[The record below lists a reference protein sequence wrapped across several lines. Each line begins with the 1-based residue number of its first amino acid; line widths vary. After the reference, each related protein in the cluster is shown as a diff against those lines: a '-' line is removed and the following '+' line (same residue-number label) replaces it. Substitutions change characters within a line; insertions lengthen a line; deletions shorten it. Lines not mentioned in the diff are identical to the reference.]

1 MRKSDVI
8 RNTNETKIQGCLD
21 LDGYMTDKEVPGN
34 INTGIGFLNHMLVLL
49 EKHGGFNLD
58 LVCHGDLDVDCHHT
72 VEDIGIVLG
81 SMIKEAL
88 GDKKGIRRY
97 ASVTIPMDEVLTTVT
112 IDLSGRPF
120 LVFNADIANE
130 QIGEYDT
137 EITEDFFRAVSFQCG
152 MNLHI
157 NVHYGKNSHHIIE
170 SMFKAFARALKEAAM
185 VDPTVK
191 GVMSTKGCL

>member
-1 MRKSDVI
+1 MRKSEI
-8 RNTNETKIQGCLD
+8 TRNTNETKIQGSFV
-21 LDGYMTDKEVPGN
+21 LDGYMTDKELPGN
-34 INTGIGFLNHMLVLL
+34 INTGIGFLNHMLVLF

-58 LVCHGDLDVDCHHT
+58 LFCNGDLDVDCHHT

-81 SMIKEAL
+81 NMIKEAL
-88 GDKKGIRRY
+88 GDKKGIKRY
-97 ASVTIPMDEVLTTVT
+97 ASVTVPMDDVLTTVT
-112 IDLSGRPF
+112 IDISGRPF
-120 LVFNADIANE
+120 LVFNADIVNE

-137 EITEDFFRAVSFQCG
+137 EITEDFFRAVCFQCG

-170 SMFKAFARALKEAAM
+170 SMFKAFARALKEAATI
-185 VDPTVK
+185 DPTIK